1 MMAADPPL
9 ESVVHGLLLKVVLR
23 SRLSSLNGDFLALTG
38 VLGSSVSSSWVET
51 EVEGVEAGRLGK
63 FVL

>member
-23 SRLSSLNGDFLALTG
+23 SRLSGLDGDFLALTG
-38 VLGSSVSSSWVET
+38 GLGSSVSSSWVET
-51 EVEGVEAGRLGK
+51 EGEGVEVVRAA
-63 FVL
+63 